1 MASYG
6 FPGGI
11 LRRSRQAFNA
21 AAYTC
26 EARHTLDPV
35 FQQEWNDEQQLG
47 LIFDYWAQYFL
58 PCMDAQ
64 GYLIPTGNTPTRE
77 PYVADFHTPNRLDWW
92 PQRLLSSIHRRRR
105 ARPLAEC
112 LPAYPPDEIWLFA
125 DEGVVAG
132 WPGVGASVAG

>member
-64 GYLIPTGNTPTRE
+64 GYLIPTGNNAHQRTLRGGLPHAE
-77 PYVADFHTPNRLDWW
+77 PPRLVAPATTFLN
-92 PQRLLSSIHRRRR
+92 SS
-105 ARPLAEC
+105 A
-112 LPAYPPDEIWLFA
+112 PPSETA
-125 DEGVVAG
+125 C
-132 WPGVGASVAG
+132 